1 MRYRKEKILKDKNG
15 IRYYKPTIVQ
25 NIPLQDTDRF
35 IFPFDGDRLD
45 IIAQRYYGDSN
56 LWWVIAKSNVD
67 LFDGGIFLKPGEEYR
82 IPTDLTESGQ
92 EFITGGGVV
101 GSVSSGGS
109 SAGGSGGS
117 SGGGG
122 GGY

>member
-56 LWWVIAKSNVD
+56 LWWIIAKANEIS
-67 LFDGGIFLKPGEEYR
+67 
-82 IPTDLTESGQ
+82 SGQ
-92 EFITGGGVV
+92 IGLDPEKKIRVPIDIENILNKL
-101 GSVSSGGS
+101 
-109 SAGGSGGS
+109 
-117 SGGGG
+117 
-122 GGY
+122 

>member
-25 NIPLQDTDRF
+25 NIPLQDSDRF

-56 LWWVIAKSNVD
+56 LWWIIAKANEIS
-67 LFDGGIFLKPGEEYR
+67 DGQIGLDPEKKIRVPIDIENILNK
-82 IPTDLTESGQ
+82 L
-92 EFITGGGVV
+92 
-101 GSVSSGGS
+101 
-109 SAGGSGGS
+109 
-117 SGGGG
+117 
-122 GGY
+122 

>member
-56 LWWVIAKSNVD
+56 LWWIIAKANEISNGKISPD
-67 LFDGGIFLKPGEEYR
+67 PLKKLR
-82 IPTDLTESGQ
+82 IPTEIDDIIES
-92 EFITGGGVV
+92 INN
-101 GSVSSGGS
+101 
-109 SAGGSGGS
+109 AN
-117 SGGGG
+117 
-122 GGY
+122 

>member
-1 MRYRKEKILKDKNG
+1 MRYRKEKILRDKNG

-56 LWWVIAKSNVD
+56 LWWIIAKANEIS
-67 LFDGGIFLKPGEEYR
+67 DGQIGLDPEKKIRVPIDIENILNK
-82 IPTDLTESGQ
+82 L
-92 EFITGGGVV
+92 
-101 GSVSSGGS
+101 
-109 SAGGSGGS
+109 
-117 SGGGG
+117 
-122 GGY
+122 

>member
-56 LWWVIAKSNVD
+56 LWWIIAKANEIS
-67 LFDGGIFLKPGEEYR
+67 DGQIGLDPEKKIRVPIDIENILSK
-82 IPTDLTESGQ
+82 L
-92 EFITGGGVV
+92 
-101 GSVSSGGS
+101 
-109 SAGGSGGS
+109 
-117 SGGGG
+117 
-122 GGY
+122 

>member
-56 LWWVIAKSNVD
+56 LWWIIAKANEIS
-67 LFDGGIFLKPGEEYR
+67 DGQIGLDPEKKIRVPIDIENILNK
-82 IPTDLTESGQ
+82 L
-92 EFITGGGVV
+92 
-101 GSVSSGGS
+101 
-109 SAGGSGGS
+109 
-117 SGGGG
+117 
-122 GGY
+122 